1 MFCHFM
7 ISEMD
12 ISAYSMTHLLWHIAQ
27 LIADKSVGRAIEM
40 IFRPVNR
47 RSERFAAGT
56 EWAIYHQRPAFSTRF
71 TPAWLGLSDFVEF
84 YRISSFV
91 GGRDGTGQAE
101 ARDRCAEASLRA
113 GVPLVPS
120 TDRQRHDQSTAAP
133 SVWLLPACSNCS
145 APQRPSNPCRTSR
158 RNWKRID
165 WPQRST
171 VRPSVRPSALRNL
184 VIVALPSRGAALVD
198 YRRAA
203 NSQRKSA
210 ENLYLGCCCCCCCL
224 LLSLFV

>member
-1 MFCHFM
+1 MRIAWLICY
-7 ISEMD
+7 D
-12 ISAYSMTHLLWHIAQ
+12 IAQ

-133 SVWLLPACSNCS
+133 SVCDC
-145 APQRPSNPCRTSR
+145 CRRAVIALR
-158 RNWKRID
+158 RNGRPIPAGRHDATGKGSID
-165 WPQRST
+165 RKGRLS
-171 VRPSVRPSALRNL
+171 VRPSVRPRC
-184 VIVALPSRGAALVD
+184 VT
-198 YRRAA
+198 
-203 NSQRKSA
+203 
-210 ENLYLGCCCCCCCL
+210 
-224 LLSLFV
+224 